1 MMDLED
7 MLAIKGVVAAFR
19 YNDDGSL
26 AESAGGLDL
35 ENASLAAQLCY
46 SNGRISHQN
55 SDLLM
60 TISGMA
66 GWPPQGWMML
76 GNRLSICTRTNV
88 VCFVSN
94 SEVSFNEVFHALDE
108 LGHE

>member
-7 MLAIKGVVAAFR
+7 LLAIKGVVAALR

-26 AESAGGLDL
+26 AESAGELDQA
-35 ENASLAAQLCY
+35 NASLAAQLCHA
-46 SNGRISHQN
+46 NGRISHQN

-66 GWPPQGWMML
+66 GWPPRGWMML
-76 GNRLSICTRTNV
+76 GDQLSICTFTNI
-88 VCFVSN
+88 VCFVN
-94 SEVSFNEVFHALDE
+94 NPRVSFNEVFRALSE
-108 LGHE
+108 LGQE